1 MQKLKKSHNDDM
13 AFWDNVAF
21 ELDCLG
27 MTNKALA
34 EQVGITASNI
44 GKGIR
49 LGSSPSAETAVKI
62 AKVLGVSVEYL
73 VNGTDSEKTS
83 SSQSDTRL
91 SPKYHKYAKVLD
103 ALISLPE
110 HEREPII
117 QMISNMSAI
126 KK

>member
-1 MQKLKKSHNDDM
+1 MG
-13 AFWDNVAF
+13 FWDNVVL
-21 ELDCLG
+21 ELDYLG

-34 EQVGITASNI
+34 ESVGIAASNI

-73 VNGTDSEKTS
+73 VNGTEGEKNTS
-83 SSQSDTRL
+83 AKNNDQL
-91 SPKYHKYAKVLD
+91 PPKYHKYAKVLD
-103 ALISLPE
+103 ELISLPE
-110 HEREPII
+110 YEREPII
-117 QMISNMSAI
+117 QMISSMYSL